1 MPMCLLCCLFGIT
14 VSLENAFKMQ
24 FNCSCPMF
32 LHQCHHILLVAELI
46 SASDDFRELTELP
59 DFVCFGK

>member
-1 MPMCLLCCLFGIT
+1 
-14 VSLENAFKMQ
+14 
-24 FNCSCPMF
+24 MF